1 MMRGDFST
9 ASITELVNL
18 YVEKGLARFAA
29 AADLDTATVNR
40 LIDDTNAIARNLIAR
55 GPEANAALLPLLD
68 HANECIRMMAAAS
81 CNAIAPE
88 RARTVLEDISAH
100 GNPPYRFLADA
111 QLHVLGYPSRIFGRP
126 EDDLS
131 KFSAE
136 ALVQRLIEKSLAA
149 SAADAVLDNDQA
161 NRCHL
166 EAHKTGSELARRGS
180 VAVQQIVPLMDH
192 PDECV
197 RMMAARYANSVT
209 PERSRRVLSQLS
221 AEGGIPYRFLADAQ
235 LDELGYESRLSK
247 LRSSSS
253 S

>member
-1 MMRGDFST
+1 M
-9 ASITELVNL
+9 
-18 YVEKGLARFAA
+18 K
-29 AADLDTATVNR
+29 
-40 LIDDTNAIARNLIAR
+40 
-55 GPEANAALLPLLD
+55 
-68 HANECIRMMAAAS
+68 
-81 CNAIAPE
+81 
-88 RARTVLEDISAH
+88 
-100 GNPPYRFLADA
+100 
-111 QLHVLGYPSRIFGRP
+111 

-131 KFSAE
+131 KLPAE

-197 RMMAARYANSVT
+197 RMMAARYAHSVA
-209 PERSRRVLSQLS
+209 PERSHRVLSQLS
-221 AEGGIPYRFLADAQ
+221 ADGVIPYRFLADAQ
-235 LDELGYESRLSK
+235 LDELGYESRFSK

-253 S
+253 